1 MLPPLHQGCT
11 DHGLFD
17 GRIILGHGDQH
28 AQLPADGLGLA
39 QNDVEHKAV
48 HRVVFAV
55 QHGAAYFFCLLPE
68 AVNPAFAL
76 FVAGGVPGQVIV
88 HDRREQ
94 MLQVDAFG
102 QAVGGN
108 QNAGLGLFQAPD
120 ALAAF
125 FGCEFTCDRFNAHPG
140 ESFFQVRSHIMGC
153 GYVTAEY
160 HRPKTVLQQLPD
172 MLDERG
178 QFGVASFAGQA
189 FGVTDQGL

>member
-1 MLPPLHQGCT
+1 M
-11 DHGLFD
+11 
-17 GRIILGHGDQH
+17 
-28 AQLPADGLGLA
+28 
-39 QNDVEHKAV
+39 
-48 HRVVFAV
+48 
-55 QHGAAYFFCLLPE
+55 
-68 AVNPAFAL
+68 
-76 FVAGGVPGQVIV
+76 

-140 ESFFQVRSHIMGC
+140 ESFFQVLSHIMGC

-160 HRPKTVLQQLPD
+160 HRPKTVLHQLPD